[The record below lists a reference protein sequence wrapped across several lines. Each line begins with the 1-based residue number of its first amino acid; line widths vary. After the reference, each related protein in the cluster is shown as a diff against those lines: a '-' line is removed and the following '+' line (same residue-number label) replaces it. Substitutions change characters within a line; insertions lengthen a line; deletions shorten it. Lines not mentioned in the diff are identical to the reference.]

1 MQVEVVRSTR
11 RRRTVEARLVD
22 GVLEVRI
29 PARLSQ
35 REERRFVREMTER
48 FERRRHTDEIDLRA
62 RTTRLARQ
70 YSLPEPTSISWSDR
84 QRRRWGS
91 CTVDTGAIRVSS
103 VLAGYPGW
111 VLDYV
116 IVHELAHLAEPAH
129 NADFHAL
136 VSRYPKAERA
146 EGFLIAKGWGD
157 EPGTTAD
164 SPGADAAAAAPE
176 VATLGDD
183 GPGAQG
189 RLF

>member
-1 MQVEVVRSTR
+1 MQVEVVRSAR

-48 FERRRHTDEIDLRA
+48 FERRRHTDEIDLLA
-62 RTTRLARQ
+62 RTVRLAER
-70 YSLPEPTSISWSDR
+70 YRLPQPASISWSDR

-91 CTVDTGAIRVSS
+91 CTVATRQIRISS
-103 VLAGYPGW
+103 VLAHYPSW

-129 NADFHAL
+129 NADFHDL

-157 EPGTTAD
+157 EP
-164 SPGADAAAAAPE
+164 DALDGGRDPIRGE
-176 VATLGDD
+176 VARLESRDQ
-183 GPGAQG
+183 GAQG
-189 RLF
+189 SLF